1 MSADDL
7 ELAKRFFAALAVAA
21 ETGERELVA
30 PYLAADV
37 EWVTPQRV
45 LHGIGDLRE
54 RMIWGSPPEKLSVD
68 YEPTGLTDLG
78 DGRVAID
85 VHEVYR
91 MKDTGDF
98 AYERNRSVE
107 VTIRDG
113 KVARYEM
120 RVVG

>member
-30 PYLAADV
+30 PYLAEDV

-54 RMIWGSPPEKLSVD
+54 RMIWGSPPDKLDVD
-68 YEPTGLTDLG
+68 YEPTGMEDLG
-78 DGRVAID
+78 QGRVTID